1 MEQNPTPQIRARINR
16 RIDDFLALCDEVLDA
31 TTQEV
36 AR

>member
-16 RIDDFLALCDEVLDA
+16 RIDDFLALCDEVL
-31 TTQEV
+31 TEQTEEV

>member
-1 MEQNPTPQIRARINR
+1 MEQNPTPAIRARINR

-31 TTQEV
+31 SPET